1 MNIATPTRTAA
12 APHWAD
18 TRTEAAHYLL
28 ERLANTLN
36 PESDAAS
43 MVLQAM
49 EAVEAAD
56 CELERGV

>member
-1 MNIATPTRTAA
+1 MAQPRIIEHRAYTV
-12 APHWAD
+12 
-18 TRTEAAHYLL
+18 
-28 ERLANTLN
+28 ANTLN

>member
-1 MNIATPTRTAA
+1 MNIATPIRTVA

-18 TRTEAAHYLL
+18 ARTEQAHRLL